1 MPDLLLR
8 LLVIALLPAILPSAE
23 LFRDDFYGF
32 PAGHLSQPMGQLN
45 GAIQECH
52 YIEHRIEK
60 YGLDRDQA
68 PAS

>member
-1 MPDLLLR
+1 
-8 LLVIALLPAILPSAE
+8 
-23 LFRDDFYGF
+23 
-32 PAGHLSQPMGQLN
+32 MGQLN